1 MSDDDDDRTVFGQKI
16 PPASPARPVGHP
28 PQAPYGQQPPAQP
41 GWPAPPVAQHSPVPP
56 VAQHP
61 SAPPVGQNPHAPNMA
76 PQQPY
81 YGQPPAQPPVEGT
94 SDRTMFGMKV
104 PPGQP
109 QVPPAQGYPQPPQA
123 YPPHQ
128 SPQTPQ
134 PPASGAED
142 TWFGGRPPQQPAQ
155 PQAPSGEGTWF
166 QGRAP
171 QQPPAPA
178 YQPPPQSYAPQPAPQ
193 PPQQPAYGQPS
204 YGQAGQGQGGYA
216 QPPAYGQPAQP
227 NWQGQYPAQP
237 GPYGGAYP
245 AGGGTDGQFPMVP
258 PTIQAAAFAGNV
270 PKISFQDA
278 LKGSGLDIGT
288 STNPILAAASDLL
301 VLFGRL
307 RTGMVEM
314 QAIPLRDHV
323 IREIGEFVRKAQ
335 EKSVPPEDI
344 DVARYALA
352 ATADDIVQ
360 TIPGSDPGY
369 WQQYSMAAELLN
381 DRSAGIGFFARLDH
395 VIAYPAQRKD
405 LLELML
411 TCLYLGFEGKY
422 RTEPNGMALLARLR
436 NEVYQRLRS
445 VVERP
450 KPDLSINWLPVIF
463 SGKRSGAG
471 MPLWVVAG
479 IGGGMVVALFATLS
493 WILSN
498 DTNAAQAAILR
509 LNDPNAT
516 VAIEGQSFAASAVPY
531 VGEVDTAQL
540 DRIRNALAAEI
551 DSGALSVAEKGDYIM
566 IRVGDVLRF
575 GSGSADLTS
584 DFSALAKSI
593 GQTLDGEPGEIVVEG
608 HSDSIP
614 IRGTGRYRTNEELS
628 EARAATV
635 RDVLAQSLSDPARMS
650 VVGVGPNDPVDTSG
664 TREAQARNRRVE
676 ILLQQE
682 SKI

>member
-16 PPASPARPVGHP
+16 PPASPARAAGQAPQQP
-28 PQAPYGQQPPAQP
+28 AQPQAPSGQPGGA
-41 GWPAPPVAQHSPVPP
+41 GWPAPP
-56 VAQHP
+56 
-61 SAPPVGQNPHAPNMA
+61 SA
-76 PQQPY
+76 QQPPQPS
-81 YGQPPAQPPVEGT
+81 YGQPPADGPA
-94 SDRTMFGMKV
+94 DRTMFGMRV

-109 QVPPAQGYPQPPQA
+109 QVPPAQPYPPQA
-123 YPPHQ
+123 YPPQ
-128 SPQTPQ
+128 AYPPQQ
-134 PPASGAED
+134 PPVTPPGSGAED
-142 TWFGGRPPQQPAQ
+142 TWFGGRAPQQPAQ
-155 PQAPSGEGTWF
+155 PQTPPPSSGEGTWF

-171 QQPPAPA
+171 QQPPS
-178 YQPPPQSYAPQPAPQ
+178 YPPQPQ
-193 PPQQPAYGQPS
+193 PPQPPAAPYQPQHPAYGQPS
-204 YGQAGQGQGGYA
+204 YGQPAHGQSGLGQGGYA
-216 QPPAYGQPAQP
+216 QPPAYGQPPQP
-227 NWQGQYPAQP
+227 NWQGQYPVQP
-237 GPYGGAYP
+237 GQYGGAYP
-245 AGGGTDGQFPMVP
+245 AGAGVDGQFPMVP
-258 PTIQAAAFAGNV
+258 PAAEAAAFAGNV
-270 PKISFQDA
+270 PRISFQDA

-381 DRSAGIGFFARLDH
+381 DRSAGIGFFARLEH

-422 RTEPNGMALLARLR
+422 RTEPNGMAMLARLR

-463 SGKRSGAG
+463 SGKRNGVG

-479 IGGGMVVALFATLS
+479 VGAGMVVALFASLS

-516 VAIEGQSFAASAVPY
+516 VAIEGQSFAASATPY
-531 VGEVDTAQL
+531 VGEVDTSQL
-540 DRIRNALAAEI
+540 DRIRGALAPEI
-551 DSGALSVAEKGDYIM
+551 DSGALTVAEKGDYIM

-584 DFSALAKSI
+584 DFTALAQSI

-614 IRGTGRYRTNEELS
+614 LRGTGRYRTNEELS
-628 EARAATV
+628 EARATTV
-635 RDVLAQSLSDPARMS
+635 RDVLAQSLGDPSRMS
-650 VVGVGPNDPVDTSG
+650 VVGVGPNDPIDTSG

-676 ILLQQE
+676 ILLKQE

>member
-16 PPASPARPVGHP
+16 PPASPA
-28 PQAPYGQQPPAQP
+28 PQPSQTPHGQQPPAQP
-41 GWPAPPVAQHSPVPP
+41 GWPMPPSAQQGPRQNVPP
-56 VAQHP
+56 HQ
-61 SAPPVGQNPHAPNMA
+61 
-76 PQQPY
+76 PQ
-81 YGQPPAQPPVEGT
+81 YGQPPAQPSTEGA
-94 SDRTMFGMKV
+94 SERTVFGMKM
-104 PPGQP
+104 PPQQP
-109 QVPPAQGYPQPPQA
+109 QVPPAQGYPQQPQGYAPQPPSQ
-123 YPPHQ
+123 PT
-128 SPQTPQ
+128 QTPQ

-142 TWFGGRPPQQPAQ
+142 TWFGGRLPPQPAQ
-155 PQAPSGEGTWF
+155 PQMPSSSPDEGTWF

-171 QQPPAPA
+171 QQPPS
-178 YQPPPQSYAPQPAPQ
+178 YQP
-193 PPQQPAYGQPS
+193 PPQQPAYGQP
-204 YGQAGQGQGGYA
+204 AQGQGAGSYA
-216 QPPAYGQPAQP
+216 QPSYQQPPYGQPPQP
-227 NWQGQYPAQP
+227 NWQGQYPQGYGA
-237 GPYGGAYP
+237 PYGAQHP
-245 AGGGTDGQFPMVP
+245 AGGGTDGQFPMVAP
-258 PTIQAAAFAGNV
+258 VQPEAAFAGNV

-288 STNPILAAASDLL
+288 SSNPILAAASDLL

-323 IREIGEFVRKAQ
+323 IRQIGEFVRKAQ
-335 EKSVPPEDI
+335 EKGVPPEDI
-344 DVARYALA
+344 EVARYALA

-422 RTEPNGMALLARLR
+422 RTEPNGMAMLARLR

-450 KPDLSINWLPVIF
+450 KPDLSINWLPVVF
-463 SGKRSGAG
+463 SGKRNGAG
-471 MPLWVVAG
+471 MPLWVVAA

-493 WILSN
+493 WILST

-516 VAIEGQSFAASAVPY
+516 VAIEGQSFAPSASPY
-531 VGEVDTAQL
+531 VGAVDTTQL
-540 DRIRNALAAEI
+540 DRIREALAPEI
-551 DSGALSVAEKGDYIM
+551 EEGALTVAEKGDYIM

-575 GSGSADLTS
+575 RSGSADLSS
-584 DFSALAKSI
+584 DFSALAQSI
-593 GQTLDGEPGEIVVEG
+593 AQTLDHEPGGIVIEG
-608 HSDSIP
+608 HSDSVP
-614 IRGTGRYRTNEELS
+614 LRGTGRYRTNEELS

-635 RDVLAQSLSDPARMS
+635 RDVLAQSLGDPSRMS
-650 VVGVGPNDPVDTSG
+650 VVGVGPNDPIDTSG